1 MPIYEYECP
10 KCGQKFELRCNIA
23 ESEKEAK
30 CPRCGEEHARRAISV
45 FGIACVNSTCAPSS
59 PT

>member
-10 KCGQKFELRCNIA
+10 KCGHKFELRRSIA
-23 ESEKEAK
+23 ESDEEAR
-30 CPRCGEEHARRAISV
+30 CPRCGEERAKRAISV
-45 FGIACVNSTCAPSS
+45 FGIASASGTCAPSS